1 MARYEKVSIEGFSFF
16 VDPTATKM
24 LTNADIARINDMQ
37 TAIEGLTGLHADYID
52 PPTGGT
58 VVDSEART
66 AIESIIAA
74 LAASGIINPE

>member
-1 MARYEKVSIEGFSFF
+1 
-16 VDPTATKM
+16 M
-24 LTNADIARINDMQ
+24 LTNAALDSINDMQ
-37 TAIEGLTGLHADYID
+37 TTIEGLTDQRADYID

-74 LAASGIINPE
+74 LAESGKIDPQQM